1 VSAPEIIIREAVSLE
16 EMNSL
21 FPLVKQ
27 LTPTLTKKRYAELL
41 KDMCANN
48 YRVACAFADKKCIGL
63 SGFWINTKIYS
74 GKYVEIDNLVIDEK
88 YRSSGVGKLIC
99 DWIIVKAKEEG
110 CETAML
116 DAYVENSPAHRFY
129 FREGYKVRGFHFIKK
144 IKK

>member
-1 VSAPEIIIREAVSLE
+1 VSAPEIIIREAISLE

-27 LTPTLTKKRYAELL
+27 LTPTLTKKRYTELL
-41 KDMCANN
+41 KVMCANN
-48 YRVACAFADKKCIGL
+48 YRMTCAFIGKKCIGL

-74 GKYVEIDNLVIDEK
+74 GKYVEIDNLVVAEE

-99 DWIIVKAKEEG
+99 DWIIVKAKEEN

-116 DAYVENSPAHRFY
+116 DAYVENSAAHRFY
-129 FREGYKVRGFHFIKK
+129 FREGYKVRGFHFIKN